1 MKLEID
7 WDYQGNKDNRIHGR
21 LLESDLKRIFKI
33 TQPITIKIQYR
44 NRKIIGSMYDLSAGG
59 ISIEILEDIPINTN
73 ILINFRL
80 DHYRIQVEGKIL
92 HKKDLQGSWRY
103 GIIFKNLD
111 EMTSEILKGLFI
123 SKTLMF
129 RR

>member
-1 MKLEID
+1 MELEID
-7 WDYQGNKDNRIHGR
+7 WNYRGNKDKRIHGR

-92 HKKDLQGSWRY
+92 HKKTCKDLGGMVS
-103 GIIFKNLD
+103 
-111 EMTSEILKGLFI
+111 SLKI
-123 SKTLMF
+123 WMK
-129 RR
+129 